1 MTRTATIDEIRFW
14 AMSLPEVTEKQHFR
28 FHVPLWQVHGK
39 TFLGIGRD
47 QTTVVCCITEAAAN
61 KAVAADPE
69 HLAAVRRMNAQRS
82 FLGLEVQLPS
92 VPAER
97 VQVWIREA
105 WATHAPRTLV
115 THQVTNHKQNR
126 ILIRMRP

>member
-39 TFLGIGRD
+39 TFLGMGRD
-47 QTTVVCCITEAAAN
+47 QTTVVCCITEDAAN
-61 KAVAADPE
+61 EAVAADPE

-97 VQVWIREA
+97 VQAWIRDA
-105 WATHAPRTLV
+105 WATHAPRTLL
-115 THQVTNHKQNR
+115 THQGDQ
-126 ILIRMRP
+126 P